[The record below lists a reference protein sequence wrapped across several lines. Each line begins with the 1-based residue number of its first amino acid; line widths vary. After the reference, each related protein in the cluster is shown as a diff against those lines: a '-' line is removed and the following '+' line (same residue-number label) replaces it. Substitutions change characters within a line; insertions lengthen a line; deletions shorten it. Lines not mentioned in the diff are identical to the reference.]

1 MKSSLFVPVL
11 IAASST
17 LGGCASFFNTA
28 DSSDFSCPGMPK
40 GVMCTTPATV
50 YEMTN
55 GDGVKA
61 IRGAP
66 DAPQTQQQPAAS
78 APATALAKG
87 SVDALVQGALLKPKY
102 AEPQTPQP
110 LREPAR
116 VMRIWVKPW
125 IDVNDDL
132 HWPSYVYTE
141 VVPRKWTVGKKE
153 FAAMRALNVPH
164 FSASPEP
171 AQPAQPTQAKDP
183 KSSTGKPA
191 TLPAVDSIP
200 LN

>member
-1 MKSSLFVPVL
+1 MKNSGYAAAFALASTVL
-11 IAASST
+11 S
-17 LGGCASFFNTA
+17 GCSSFFNTA
-28 DSSDFSCPGMPK
+28 NSSDFACPGMPA

-55 GDGVKA
+55 GEGINAV
-61 IRGAP
+61 RGAP
-66 DAPQTQQQPAAS
+66 DAPQPSPSATVSTPAKVSGS
-78 APATALAKG
+78 APNQATLAKP
-87 SVDALVQGALLKPKY
+87 LY

-116 VMRIWVKPW
+116 VMRVWVKPW

-164 FSASPEP
+164 FSATPD
-171 AQPAQPTQAKDP
+171 PTQNAPTKASP
-183 KSSTGKPA
+183 TNVGKPA
-191 TLPAVDSIP
+191 ALPTVDSIP